1 MKNKILLFVLLCF
14 LTLGIC
20 ACTGTGTGTQDPD
33 ETPGS
38 GTEQPGDGEIVVPEK
53 FDTPYTDALKLD
65 AYYSNKSFIE
75 DGIGVVTLGN
85 VTDGDTAI
93 FKENGKSFTV
103 RFNGVNTPESTYKLE
118 PWGIKASNFVKGILN
133 NAYKIVLQ
141 TDTLK
146 TNRLDSTGKR
156 YLAWVW
162 YQADA
167 NSDFRLLNLEI
178 IENCLSA
185 SKASGMMYADELLD
199 ADLLAQKL
207 DVYIW
212 NRDHIDPDY
221 DYSDSGE
228 YLTLKELRDTYDG
241 TTDSHKKVI
250 VRGVVARKIGKY
262 SAYIQQQED
271 GVWHIGDVS
280 LEVTAC
286 EENPE
291 MPYVGENGNWFIG
304 EVDTN
309 QVAENGKPGQSL
321 YNYYLENSNDAE
333 LLPEAEWYETLVK
346 GEIDD
351 SINYPYILQDGE
363 YYGVYLY
370 GGFSGIA
377 SRLTIGYE
385 VKVVGNIGTYY
396 GALQITGVTSDG
408 IKVLSPLVDGVYQKV
423 EPHIYEVSDITELT
437 IDNVQMLGTLVELS
451 NLTVYGGYNTASS
464 DAYTIKCKDVNGNKI
479 NIRVDG
485 NSAIHQDK
493 EGEFIEVAAQTDT
506 TGKKG
511 YYTDGAINPDG
522 YHVINCWQYF
532 EGKTFEKVRG
542 IVTVYDGEYG
552 EAEIQIML
560 TLESDI
566 ELR

>member
-20 ACTGTGTGTQDPD
+20 ACTGTGTDTDNNQGTN
-33 ETPGS
+33 
-38 GTEQPGDGEIVVPEK
+38 GEIVVPEK
-53 FDTPYTDALKLD
+53 FETPYTDALKLD
-65 AYYSNKSFIE
+65 AYYNGKSFIE

-93 FKENGKSFTV
+93 FKDNGTSITV

-118 PWGIKASNFVKGILN
+118 PWGIKASKFTKNILE

-141 TDTLK
+141 TDTQK

-162 YQADA
+162 YQKDAD
-167 NSDFRLLNLEI
+167 SDFRLLNLEI

-185 SKASGMMYADELLD
+185 GKASGMMYADQMLD
-199 ADLLAQKL
+199 ADLQAQKL
-207 DVYIW
+207 NVYIW

-221 DYSDSGE
+221 DYSETGE

-271 GVWHIGDVS
+271 GVWYIGGTS
-280 LEVTAC
+280 LGVTAS

-291 MPYVGENGNWFIG
+291 MPYVGDNGNWFIG
-304 EVDTN
+304 ETDTN
-309 QVAENGKPGQSL
+309 QVALNGKVGQSL
-321 YNYYLENSNDAE
+321 YDYYLENSNDQE
-333 LLPEAEWYETLVK
+333 LLPESEWYETLVK
-346 GEIDD
+346 EEKDET
-351 SINYPYILQDGE
+351 INYPYILRDGE
-363 YYGVYLY
+363 FYGVYLY
-370 GGFSGIA
+370 GGFTGIA

-385 VKVVGNIGTYY
+385 VKVVGNIGTYF

-408 IKVLSPLVDGVYQKV
+408 IKVLSPLVDGVYQKQ
-423 EPHIYEVSDITELT
+423 EPHIYKISDVSELT

-451 NLTVYGGYNTASS
+451 DLTVYGGYNTASS
-464 DAYTIKCKDVNGNKI
+464 DAYTLKCEDRYGNKI

-493 EGEFIEVAAQTDT
+493 DGEFIEVAPQTST
-506 TGKKG
+506 TAKKG
-511 YYTDGAINPDG
+511 YYKDGAINPDG

-532 EGKTFEKVRG
+532 SGMTFENIRG
-542 IVTVYDGEYG
+542 IVSVYDGEYG
-552 EAEIQIML
+552 DAEIQIML
-560 TLESDI
+560 TLETDI
-566 ELR
+566 ELK